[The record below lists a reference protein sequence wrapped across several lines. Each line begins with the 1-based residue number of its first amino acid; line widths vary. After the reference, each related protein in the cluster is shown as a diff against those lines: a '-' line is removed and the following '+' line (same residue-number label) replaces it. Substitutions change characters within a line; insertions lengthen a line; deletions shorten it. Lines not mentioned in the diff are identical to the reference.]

1 MYNISVLGA
10 GTWGIA
16 LAKLLA
22 SNNHHVTVWSP
33 SAEKAALLAAT
44 HRHPRFET
52 ILLPEEMEFT
62 NDLEQACQGMEL
74 IVVAVSSVYVRQVA
88 ARMTPFLQPGQTI
101 VDVAKGIEAGSL
113 LSMSQVIAS
122 ETSKRPEL
130 AELRI
135 VALSGPTHAEEVIQ
149 DLPSAIV
156 SASSCLEAAQLVQQV
171 FSNDSMRV
179 YVNQDVAGVE
189 LCGAM
194 KNIIALGSGL
204 ASGLGY
210 GDNAR
215 AAIITRGM
223 AEISRLGLAMG
234 CEEHTFLGLAGMG
247 DLIVTA
253 TSRHSRNFN
262 CGMLIGQGVPPQQAI
277 EQVGMVVEGVNALP
291 AAMELLQR
299 YGVEMPIAQAL
310 NAIVHGGAQA
320 EEIANRLMQR
330 DQKAEYDP
338 GY

>member
-1 MYNISVLGA
+1 MHNISVLGA

-16 LAKLLA
+16 LARLLVN
-22 SNNHHVTVWSP
+22 NNHHVTVWSP

-44 HRHPRFET
+44 HRHPRFEDV
-52 ILLPEEMEFT
+52 LLPQEMTFT
-62 NDLEQACQGMEL
+62 NDLRTACVGQDL
-74 IVVAVSSVYVRQVA
+74 IVMAVSSVYVRSVSQQL
-88 ARMTPFLQPGQTI
+88 TPFLEPQQVI
-101 VDVAKGIEAGSL
+101 VDVAKGIEADSL

-122 ETSKRPEL
+122 EITARPEL
-130 AELRI
+130 SDLKI
-135 VALSGPTHAEEVIQ
+135 VALSGPTHAEEVIK

-156 SASSCLEAAQLVQQV
+156 SACQDLAAAKLVQQI
-171 FSNDSMRV
+171 FSNDVMRV
-179 YVNQDVAGVE
+179 YVNQDVRGVE

-234 CEEHTFLGLAGMG
+234 CQPQTFLGLAGMG

-253 TSRHSRNFN
+253 TSKHSRNFN
-262 CGMLIGQGVPPQQAI
+262 CGLLIGQGVPAQQAI

-291 AAMELLQR
+291 AAVQLLTSYQ
-299 YGVEMPIAQAL
+299 VEMPIAQAL
-310 NAIVHGGAQA
+310 NAIVHKGAHP
-320 EEIANRLMQR
+320 EEIAGQLMQR
-330 DQKAEYDP
+330 HQKAEYDP